1 MSRALDVVTLT
12 GEEYDDLMECKEMVT
27 SLLAQLSAAKDRIAE
42 LTPVAGMDW
51 RETMQ
56 RMLTRME
63 ETDRWPA
70 ICDEARAVLSLAND
84 ATREPAA
91 YLWGGCLWRTDEM
104 GRGRPGAVELY
115 RAQTPLTDADITA
128 LLPIWQ
134 QGSWTLPDYG
144 RWVARAVERA
154 HGIKTSHNLCL
165 SCGHSIDAHDRQY
178 GCAEDGCDCETPNWF
193 STDQMREY
201 ARDVERAAYERAAQ
215 ECEPHEDDDS
225 IDRQIKRELAER
237 IRALGRQR

>member
-178 GCAEDGCDCETPNWF
+178 GCAEDGCDCETPNLGLF
-193 STDQMREY
+193 RN
-201 ARDVERAAYERAAQ
+201 AALLKNSAPFWR
-215 ECEPHEDDDS
+215 
-225 IDRQIKRELAER
+225 
-237 IRALGRQR
+237 

>member
-1 MSRALDVVTLT
+1 
-12 GEEYDDLMECKEMVT
+12 
-27 SLLAQLSAAKDRIAE
+27 
-42 LTPVAGMDW
+42 MDW

-115 RAQTPLTDADITA
+115 RAQTPMTDAEIVGDA
-128 LLPIWQ
+128 LNELVDAGWLLRDAQAPSFQ
-134 QGSWTLPDYG
+134 Q
-144 RWVARAVERA
+144 RACVRY
-154 HGIKTSHNLCL
+154 
-165 SCGHSIDAHDRQY
+165 RV
-178 GCAEDGCDCETPNWF
+178 TPKANAIANAKN
-193 STDQMREY
+193 R
-201 ARDVERAAYERAAQ
+201 
-215 ECEPHEDDDS
+215 
-225 IDRQIKRELAER
+225 
-237 IRALGRQR
+237 

>member
-70 ICDEARAVLSLAND
+70 LSSGRDHAEAALV
-84 ATREPAA
+84 TREVDDGGAHVTRPA
-91 YLWGGCLWRTDEM
+91 
-104 GRGRPGAVELY
+104 
-115 RAQTPLTDADITA
+115 
-128 LLPIWQ
+128 
-134 QGSWTLPDYG
+134 
-144 RWVARAVERA
+144 
-154 HGIKTSHNLCL
+154 
-165 SCGHSIDAHDRQY
+165 
-178 GCAEDGCDCETPNWF
+178 
-193 STDQMREY
+193 
-201 ARDVERAAYERAAQ
+201 
-215 ECEPHEDDDS
+215 
-225 IDRQIKRELAER
+225 
-237 IRALGRQR
+237 

>member
-51 RETMQ
+51 REPMQ

-178 GCAEDGCDCETPNWF
+178 GCAEDGCDCETPNARL
-193 STDQMREY
+193 SGCTQSARTD
-201 ARDVERAAYERAAQ
+201 
-215 ECEPHEDDDS
+215 S
-225 IDRQIKRELAER
+225 
-237 IRALGRQR
+237 

>member
-70 ICDEARAVLSLAND
+70 ICDEARARNEND
-84 ATREPAA
+84 AGYTIAPMAMRLLPVLLAA
-91 YLWGGCLWRTDEM
+91 ASHDSIGPNCTADNAGPCRNRTYNQRIKRDM
-104 GRGRPGAVELY
+104 AFGSTMRVPRGTVLGTVSANPQGALASRGAV
-115 RAQTPLTDADITA
+115 R
-128 LLPIWQ
+128 
-134 QGSWTLPDYG
+134 
-144 RWVARAVERA
+144 RRR
-154 HGIKTSHNLCL
+154 
-165 SCGHSIDAHDRQY
+165 
-178 GCAEDGCDCETPNWF
+178 
-193 STDQMREY
+193 
-201 ARDVERAAYERAAQ
+201 
-215 ECEPHEDDDS
+215 
-225 IDRQIKRELAER
+225 
-237 IRALGRQR
+237 

>member
-104 GRGRPGAVELY
+104 GRGRP
-115 RAQTPLTDADITA
+115 
-128 LLPIWQ
+128 
-134 QGSWTLPDYG
+134 
-144 RWVARAVERA
+144 VA
-154 HGIKTSHNLCL
+154 
-165 SCGHSIDAHDRQY
+165 
-178 GCAEDGCDCETPNWF
+178 
-193 STDQMREY
+193 
-201 ARDVERAAYERAAQ
+201 
-215 ECEPHEDDDS
+215 
-225 IDRQIKRELAER
+225 
-237 IRALGRQR
+237 

>member
-1 MSRALDVVTLT
+1 MSRKLDVVTLT
-12 GEEYDDLMECKEMVT
+12 GEEYDDLMECKEVVT

-42 LTPVAGMDW
+42 LTPVAGTDW

-56 RMLTRME
+56 RMLTRMNE
-63 ETDRWPA
+63 ACRWPA
-70 ICDEARAVLSLAND
+70 ICDEARAVLSSANE

-134 QGSWTLPDYG
+134 QGAWTLPDYG

-154 HGIKTSHNLCL
+154 HGIKTTPNLCRL
-165 SCGHSIDAHDRQY
+165 CGHSIDAHDKQY
-178 GCAEDGCDCETPNWF
+178 GCAEDGCECETPN
-193 STDQMREY
+193 SDCTDPAAHPA
-201 ARDVERAAYERAAQ
+201 ARSE
-215 ECEPHEDDDS
+215 
-225 IDRQIKRELAER
+225 
-237 IRALGRQR
+237 